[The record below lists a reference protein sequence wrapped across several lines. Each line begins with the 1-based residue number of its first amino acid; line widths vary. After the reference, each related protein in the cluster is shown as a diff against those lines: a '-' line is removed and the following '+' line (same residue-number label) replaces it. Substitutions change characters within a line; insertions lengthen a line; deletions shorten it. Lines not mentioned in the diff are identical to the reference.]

1 MLHISQAAGG
11 VQRHVIDIVSRLD
24 KNMFEIVG
32 ACPPQDL
39 IKGVSADKE
48 SFIEAFKR
56 AGVRAYPIK
65 MCREIRPVGDLF
77 SLFGIYK
84 LIKKERFDIVHAH
97 SSKAGFLARVAAKL
111 AGVPVIVYTP
121 NNFAFDRP
129 GYMAAQRIF
138 YSAIERLA
146 GLFCDMVFA
155 VCKDE
160 KDLAVRLGVLPKE
173 KITVISNV
181 INASK
186 LSPAVDVLRKHRE
199 LGIGESE
206 RVIISVGRAARQ
218 KSPKD
223 FVLAA
228 QKVLEKRKDVKF
240 LFLGDGPLF
249 KKTERLINRKK
260 LSGNVKLLGW
270 RNDASEVIAAS
281 DIFVLSSLWEVL
293 PNHSLLDAMALSKPA
308 VITAA
313 SGAREAVIDGF
324 NGYVVSA
331 GDYQALA
338 NAILKL
344 LDLSNGELKK
354 LGKHSKEMFEK
365 RLTPE
370 DVVKIIENTYTGLLY
385 KKRKINA

>member
-1 MLHISQAAGG
+1 
-11 VQRHVIDIVSRLD
+11 
-24 KNMFEIVG
+24 
-32 ACPPQDL
+32 
-39 IKGVSADKE
+39 
-48 SFIEAFKR
+48 
-56 AGVRAYPIK
+56 
-65 MCREIRPVGDLF
+65 
-77 SLFGIYK
+77 
-84 LIKKERFDIVHAH
+84 
-97 SSKAGFLARVAAKL
+97 
-111 AGVPVIVYTP
+111 
-121 NNFAFDRP
+121 
-129 GYMAAQRIF
+129 
-138 YSAIERLA
+138 
-146 GLFCDMVFA
+146 MVFA

-186 LSPAVDVLRKHRE
+186 LSPAVDILRKHRE

-270 RNDASEVIAAS
+270 RNDASEIIAAS

-308 VITAA
+308 VITAT

-344 LDLSNGELKK
+344 LGLSNGELKK